1 MDHAPTTPPAVAR
14 WTVFSPF
21 WAGPYFAI
29 EMLHKVLVSAGN
41 FFREM
46 VFFIIIP
53 ARVNGDGH
61 IIVRPG

>member
-46 VFFIIIP
+46 VFFYYYP
-53 ARVNGDGH
+53 SKS
-61 IIVRPG
+61 